1 MTDCLPLMHIPARNV
16 PLRNTFL
23 SIPFLILFTISLQT
37 TSTFK
42 PSLSKQFQCTSLPWV
57 SLWDHHNHPC
67 HTWTLP
73 SYYLVSLM
81 LPVTFQNGHS
91 LVALTVG
98 INSPAWPNWH
108 FVPLFGR
115 AGHMCEREH
124 VKDNIVSLEFPSS
137 NTPLQQQTSGRRSD
151 GAERKL
157 KTGQPKQNRTSS
169 TNHSRWQVRWSLAV
183 CTARKRANEIDWLI
197 IVA

>member
-23 SIPFLILFTISLQT
+23 LIPFLILFTISLQT

-108 FVPLFGR
+108 FVPL
-115 AGHMCEREH
+115 
-124 VKDNIVSLEFPSS
+124 L
-137 NTPLQQQTSGRRSD
+137 
-151 GAERKL
+151 AERVTCVSESML
-157 KTGQPKQNRTSS
+157 KITLFHWSSLRPTRHSNNRRADDVQTERKGSWRPANQNKTEKVQLITVAGRLDDHWLFAQPGNGLMR
-169 TNHSRWQVRWSLAV
+169 
-183 CTARKRANEIDWLI
+183 
-197 IVA
+197 